1 MKKIFCILVLLLST
15 GCAVYPTSY
24 HGYNPN
30 PVVVYPSHHSYW
42 HGYSRGYRYGYGR
55 GYTPRMRHW

>member
-1 MKKIFCILVLLLST
+1 MKKLLCILVLLLST

-42 HGYSRGYRYGYGR
+42 HGYGHHHH
-55 GYTPRMRHW
+55 MRHW